1 MIIVTGTK
9 RSGTS
14 MWMQILI
21 AGGFE
26 PFGEAFPRQWGETI
40 KDANPDGFY
49 ESILRRGIYYAT
61 NPHPRT
67 GDYFFPEQVENHI
80 VKVFIPG
87 LVRTDRAFIGH
98 VVATMRHWREYEA
111 SLDRLFAMEDEA
123 RRAAKSDVKP
133 PPRLPAVL
141 EWWYENFALVRDIV
155 TRRHKVH
162 VQSYDGL
169 LQDPGK
175 VVNDTFKWLGRGN
188 AEEAVKAVK
197 ASNRTQ
203 VRPDS
208 NSVEPAIAE
217 VFDLLYAAVD
227 ERQPMTAALIGKLN
241 DTNRILA
248 PRIAAAQKDVAD
260 EQKRRRRKGGPN
272 EEGDAGEPSDD
283 ASQQPSW

>member
-87 LVRTDRAFIGH
+87 LVRTDRAYIGH

-111 SLDRLFAMEDEA
+111 SLDRLFTMEDDA
-123 RRAAKSDVKP
+123 RKAAGSDIPP

-155 TRRHKVH
+155 TRRHRVH

-169 LQDPGK
+169 LKDPGK
-175 VVNDTFKWLGRGN
+175 VVHDTFKWLGRGN

-203 VRPDS
+203 VRPES
-208 NSVEPAIAE
+208 NSVDPAIAD
-217 VFDLLYAAVD
+217 VFDMLYAAVD
-227 ERQPMTAALIGKLN
+227 ERHPMTPALIGKLN

-248 PRIAAAQKDVAD
+248 PRIAAAQKEVAD
-260 EQKRRRRKGGPN
+260 ENRRRRRKGAPI
-272 EEGDAGEPSDD
+272 EPGESEDD
-283 ASQQPSW
+283 VNQQPSW